1 MKNLFLIMLFLAIYS
16 STLSGQKTDNIDSLI
31 HITDVLANDT
41 VKALKW
47 AELAYDLRYVDPEKS
62 FLIAEKSLE
71 LSHNLNYDQGIAQAS
86 SVIGIYFVN
95 QSKYDTAITF
105 FENSLD
111 IYQALEKEENEAK
124 TLRNIGVI
132 YSERNIND
140 RALEYYFM
148 ALPIFEKNKD
158 SLDLAMTLNNIG
170 SVYQNKKEFNT
181 AISYFKKAYNIL
193 SSINKRDYLLT
204 PLNNIAASY
213 AEICKTD
220 SARILLSEILLLSK
234 KFNDSYSLA
243 YAYNNLGW
251 TYMMDSNFTI
261 ALGYLDESMKYSK
274 SLNANRL
281 IALTHD
287 YMGTCWKHLGNE
299 PKAEENF
306 LASYQIGKETNL
318 LSAIRNSSYGLYE
331 INQNNG
337 NYKLALE
344 YYIQYD
350 SAKNKILNEENIRHI
365 AQLEM
370 QSEFDKK
377 QLELENKRLR
387 EEILYKTKIKNQKI
401 VRNFSIATLLLI
413 LIITVIIFKN
423 FRLSQKANREKES
436 LLSKIQIQQESL
448 TDSIQY
454 AKRIQ
459 SSMLPPGDILD
470 SLFENFIL
478 FKPRDIVSGDF
489 YWFGKQNSSVLV
501 CAADCTGHGVPG
513 AFMSMLGIRFL
524 NEIVLEKGLIHPGK
538 ILDQLRENVIHALQ
552 QKGKETD
559 TKDGM
564 DISLCNIDRKNR
576 KIHWAGA
583 YNPLILIRKKELIEY
598 KPDKM
603 PIGIHDT
610 MNSFSCT
617 EIPYEKGDC
626 IYLFSDGYYDQFG
639 GEESR
644 KLMRKPFKETLTRI
658 SEFSMNNQCDIL
670 DNNFENWK
678 KDQEQVDDVLVI
690 GIRL

>member
-1 MKNLFLIMLFLAIYS
+1 MKNLFFIMLFLAIYL
-16 STLSGQKTDNIDSLI
+16 STLSGQKTDNTDSLI
-31 HITDVLANDT
+31 HTIDILVNDT
-41 VKALKW
+41 VKALRW
-47 AELAYDLRYVDPEKS
+47 AEVAYDLRYTDPEKS
-62 FLIAEKSLE
+62 LLIAEKGLK
-71 LSHNLNYDQGIAQAS
+71 LSKRLDYNYGIALANN
-86 SVIGIYFVN
+86 VVGIYYVN
-95 QSKYDTAITF
+95 QSNYDTALVL
-105 FENSLD
+105 FENNLERFKSLAID
-111 IYQALEKEENEAK
+111 NYTAI
-124 TLRNIGVI
+124 TMRNIAVI

-140 RALEYYFM
+140 KALEYYFM

-170 SVYQNKKEFNT
+170 SVYQNKKEYIT
-181 AISYFKKAYNIL
+181 AISYFRKSYNIL
-193 SSINKRDYLLT
+193 LSLNKTDVLLT

-213 AEICKTD
+213 SEMNKTD
-220 SARILLSEILLLSK
+220 SARILLTEMLILSK
-234 KFNDSYSLA
+234 QFNDLYNIA
-243 YAYNNLGW
+243 YAYNNFGW
-251 TYMMDSNFTI
+251 TYMIDSNYTI
-261 ALGYLDESMKYSK
+261 ALGYLDESLKYAK

-287 YMGTCWKHLGNE
+287 YIGACWKNLGNKS
-299 PKAEENF
+299 KAKENF

-318 LSAIRNSSYGLYE
+318 LSIIRTSSYDLYE
-331 INQNNG
+331 IHRDNG

-350 SAKNKILNEENIRHI
+350 SAENKILNEENIKHI
-365 AQLEM
+365 TQLEM

-377 QLELENKRLR
+377 QLELENKRLQ

-413 LIITVIIFKN
+413 LIITVIILKN
-423 FRLSQKANREKES
+423 YKLSQKANREKES
-436 LLSKIQIQQESL
+436 LLLKIQIQQDSL

-459 SSMLPPGDILD
+459 SSMLPPRDILD
-470 SLFENFIL
+470 SLHDNFIL

-489 YWFGKQNSSVLV
+489 YWFGRQNSNLLV

-513 AFMSMLGIRFL
+513 AFMSLLGIRFL
-524 NEIVLEKGLIHPGK
+524 NEIVLEKGLTHPGK

-552 QKGKETD
+552 QKGKDSD

-583 YNPLILIRKKELIEY
+583 YNPLILVRNKELIEY

-603 PIGIHDT
+603 PIGIHDN
-610 MNSFSCT
+610 MSSFSCT
-617 EIPYEKGDC
+617 EISYEKGDC

-644 KLMRKPFKETLTRI
+644 KLMRKSFKETLIRI
-658 SEFSMNNQCDIL
+658 SEFNMNTQCSIL

-678 KDQEQVDDVLVI
+678 KYQEQVDDVLVM